1 MTIEQRLPKMHPRL
15 VKLEDRV
22 GQPNPSWPLSAA
34 AQTIQLVKTE
44 SAMETSSA
52 SESDQPSSPPSAED
66 AKANPPNYLET
77 LEMISGAALTMA
89 SIEDQSQRIRANAL
103 ALTQRV
109 RSDRHEANQQIGVL
123 QEQLKASHM
132 LAERL
137 RQQLEQA
144 EERASVAEEWLKRFH
159 EAVSSAFAARRA
171 AETASDSTPALS

>member
-1 MTIEQRLPKMHPRL
+1 MQPRL
-15 VKLEDRV
+15 IKLEDRV
-22 GQPNPSWPLSAA
+22 GQPNPSWPVNVA
-34 AQTIQLVKTE
+34 AQPIQLVKTE
-44 SAMETSSA
+44 SVMDASSA
-52 SESDQPSSPPSAED
+52 SESNSPNSPLRDPSA
-66 AKANPPNYLET
+66 AAATATPPNYLET

-109 RSDRHEANQQIGVL
+109 RSDRLEAGQQIGVL

-137 RQQLEQA
+137 RQQLAQA

-159 EAVSSAFAARRA
+159 EAINSAFAARRA
-171 AETASDSTPALS
+171 AETAADSTTAPS